1 MPTLHTFP
9 PKADGKAHFESRKV
23 DGVHGGGKWRGEKE
37 RRMAQLDD
45 LNKYVF

>member
-1 MPTLHTFP
+1 MAKHTL
-9 PKADGKAHFESRKV
+9 KVGKA

-45 LNKYVF
+45 HDKYVF